1 MKAGKAEARLQGRV
15 GDGAIAEYP
24 ATGSGYARACNVSR
38 REACRCD
45 PRPRRRK
52 GPPREMA
59 GSERAI
65 PNSTATDARA
75 TDGTAGKSPTAASK
89 TPSADS
95 DMPTEATAS
104 AATTT
109 WTGFRCVGDRGNCE
123 EQDRGG
129 GNASH

>member
-1 MKAGKAEARLQGRV
+1 
-15 GDGAIAEYP
+15 
-24 ATGSGYARACNVSR
+24 
-38 REACRCD
+38 
-45 PRPRRRK
+45 
-52 GPPREMA
+52 MA

-65 PNSTATDARA
+65 PNSAATDARA
-75 TDGTAGKSPTAASK
+75 TDGTAGKSPTAASR

-109 WTGFRCVGDRGNCE
+109 WTGFRCVGDRGNCK
-123 EQDRGG
+123 EQDRSG